1 MNMQCSYP
9 RVFNGFLTPCRE
21 CMACRINKKRL
32 WTHRIMLE
40 SYMHKENLFLTLT
53 YAPEH
58 LPQDGSVSPRAL
70 QLFLKRLRD
79 LVKPTR
85 FRFFAVGEY
94 GDDTFRPHYH
104 LALFG
109 LGARDAELI
118 QKAWPYGFIAIGD
131 INTATSSYVA
141 GYCTKKMTS
150 ATDPRLGDKHPEF
163 TRMSNRPGIGV
174 PALNVLLQYMSPD
187 RMAGDVPRVLRHG
200 DKYYPLG
207 RLLRDKLR
215 KALFSEE
222 KINAIKAIQKEEMR
236 IMRENSLSFEEVYK
250 ATEGLKDY
258 LFELRSSNPNQEIK
272 LKKRMSFWK
281 KRKL

>member
-1 MNMQCSYP
+1 MQCSYP

-21 CMACRINKKRL
+21 CMACRINRKRL
-32 WTHRIMLE
+32 WIHRILLE

-58 LPQDGSVSPRAL
+58 FPKDGAVSPRTL

-79 LVKPTR
+79 YVKPTR
-85 FRFFAVGEY
+85 FRFFGVGEY
-94 GDDTFRPHYH
+94 GDESSRPHYH
-104 LALFG
+104 LIVFG
-109 LGARDAELI
+109 LGARHAEAI
-118 QKAWPYGFIAIGD
+118 KRAWPYGFVGFGD
-131 INTATSSYVA
+131 LNTATASYVA

-150 ATDPRLGDKHPEF
+150 FNDPRLGDKHPEF

-174 PALNVLLQYMSPD
+174 KALDVLLQHMDAD
-187 RMAGDVPRVLRHG
+187 RMSGDVPRVLRHG
-200 DKYYPLG
+200 DKFYPLG
-207 RLLRDKLR
+207 RLLREKLR

-222 KINAIKAIQKEEMR
+222 KINAIKQVQKEEMY
-236 IMRENSLSFEEVYK
+236 IMRKSSLSFEEIYK
-250 ATEGLKDY
+250 ASEGLKDY
-258 LFELRSSNPNQEIK
+258 LFELRSANPHQEVV